1 MQTSASTVS
10 SAPVARRTVS
20 GRSRPTGGGAG
31 GGKPIASQF
40 GLRAGA
46 EVRERVEQRP
56 GEAAQGRDPGERLR
70 ARLAEAVDD
79 GLARLLRRGGRH
91 PVLGQRVEESAQTRD
106 LHVVEPGLQQRDL
119 DPLRHA
125 QVRGGAEPEAAA
137 LLVAGRRLERGDERV
152 AERRERRP
160 LRVAEQLAGREGG
173 ERLGDRLRDLRA
185 VGEVMRIPRRRV
197 ARVDHQRL
205 ALRVLAD
212 PVRAVA
218 RAQPGGLPAA
228 HRQLEGRVVQLRVV
242 DDRGPGLDPARDPL
256 AALVVAGPHGG
267 LEAVRA
273 LVGERDR
280 LLGVADAHHRQ
291 RRAKRL
297 LDHAAHR
304 VVDAVEHRRPVEAP
318 RAGCALA
325 AGDHA
330 GALLD
335 RVAHVRLDQLDLRRE
350 DDRPDVDRAGLARA
364 APAAGPRPSAS
375 AARGTRRARA
385 PRRRCARPRCRPG
398 RSC

>member
-1 MQTSASTVS
+1 M
-10 SAPVARRTVS
+10 
-20 GRSRPTGGGAG
+20 
-31 GGKPIASQF
+31 
-40 GLRAGA
+40 
-46 EVRERVEQRP
+46 RV
-56 GEAAQGRDPGERLR
+56 
-70 ARLAEAVDD
+70 
-79 GLARLLRRGGRH
+79 
-91 PVLGQRVEESAQTRD
+91 
-106 LHVVEPGLQQRDL
+106 
-119 DPLRHA
+119 
-125 QVRGGAEPEAAA
+125 
-137 LLVAGRRLERGDERV
+137 
-152 AERRERRP
+152 
-160 LRVAEQLAGREGG
+160 
-173 ERLGDRLRDLRA
+173 
-185 VGEVMRIPRRRV
+185 PRRRV

-228 HRQLEGRVVQLRVV
+228 HRQLERRVVQLRVV
-242 DDRGPGLDPARDPL
+242 DDRRPGLDPARDPL

-267 LEAVRA
+267 LEAVRP

-304 VVDAVEHRRPVEAP
+304 VVHAVEHRRPVEAP

-350 DDRPDVDRAGLARA
+350 DDRPDVDRAGLAGRPLPQALDLLRQQLEELVVHGLLDVDALDRDADLAGVVEPVGGRGVRGALEVGVGEHDHRVLAPEFEAHRGQRLRGARHHLLAGGDRA
-364 APAAGPRPSAS
+364 GEHHVVDLVDQRRTGLAAAGGDVENALRE
-375 AARGTRRARA
+375 AAVGEHLGHQQRGERRDL
-385 PRRRCARPRCRPG
+385 RRLQDHGVAGGERRDAVAERVRQRVVPG
-398 RSC
+398 ADHTDDPQRRVPDHELAAAHQR